1 MNNSMGGGSASGA
14 ANPAAAGSTKSLISR
29 STMDISAHQ
38 VFKMQQED
46 LSWLTPKDFAV
57 AFPYHLCFNKQ
68 LLIEH
73 VGVAIKQR

>member
-1 MNNSMGGGSASGA
+1 MNNSMGGGSTASIA
-14 ANPAAAGSTKSLISR
+14 TSVGSTKSLISR
-29 STMDISAHQ
+29 SAMDISAHQ